1 MDTAAGS
8 RQRTAGTRQRAT
20 ILGSVT
26 IPGTPEHV
34 SVTRAFV
41 ARTLAAVPRVDSD
54 AATLLTS
61 ELVTNAIQHT
71 DSGARAGTVTIVV
84 IGVPEG
90 VLVEVVDD
98 GSADTPVVKGSW
110 YAAEG
115 QGLFLVQQLTAQWGF
130 LRDPAGTTVWFHLQ
144 AGPPD
149 DACQADTPAGADPA
163 ASAGDAAPACD
174 PGRADAP
181 DGYLVVTAATAAS
194 TPVQIAATS
203 SSLLT

>member
-71 DSGARAGTVTIVV
+71 DSGARGGTVTVVV

-110 YAAEG
+110 CAAEG
-115 QGLFLVQQLTAQWGF
+115 QGLFLVQQLAAQWGF

-149 DACQADTPAGADPA
+149 DGFQADTPAGANGA
-163 ASAGDAAPACD
+163 ALAGDTAPAGDA
-174 PGRADAP
+174 GRADAP

-194 TPVQIAATS
+194 TSAQTAAAS

>member
-8 RQRTAGTRQRAT
+8 RQRTAGTRQRAA

-26 IPGTPEHV
+26 IPGIPEHV
-34 SVTRAFV
+34 SVTRAFIE
-41 ARTLAAVPRVDSD
+41 RTLAAVPRVDSD

-71 DSGARAGTVTIVV
+71 DSGAPGGTVTVVV
-84 IGVPEG
+84 IGLPGG

-98 GSADTPVVKGSW
+98 GSADTPAVNGSR

-115 QGLFLVQQLTAQWGF
+115 HGLFLVQQLAAQWGF

-144 AGPPD
+144 AGPPGD
-149 DACQADTPAGADPA
+149 ADP
-163 ASAGDAAPACD
+163 
-174 PGRADAP
+174 ADAP
-181 DGYLVVTAATAAS
+181 DGYLAVAAATAAS
-194 TPVQIAATS
+194 TPAQMAATS
-203 SSLLT
+203 SSPVTYGGIV

>member
-1 MDTAAGS
+1 MWEGRANGHRRWKPPANSRHETAS
-8 RQRTAGTRQRAT
+8 HYPR
-20 ILGSVT
+20 LGHDPRN
-26 IPGTPEHV
+26 PG
-34 SVTRAFV
+34 
-41 ARTLAAVPRVDSD
+41 ARLRYAAVPRVDSD

-110 YAAEG
+110 CAAEG
-115 QGLFLVQQLTAQWGF
+115 QGLFLVQQLATRWGF

-144 AGPPD
+144 A
-149 DACQADTPAGADPA
+149 
-163 ASAGDAAPACD
+163 
-174 PGRADAP
+174 
-181 DGYLVVTAATAAS
+181 ATAAS
-194 TPVQIAATS
+194 TPAQLAATTS
-203 SSLLT
+203 PLVTYGGIV

>member
-8 RQRTAGTRQRAT
+8 RQRTAGPRQRAA

-26 IPGTPEHV
+26 IPGIPEHV
-34 SVTRAFV
+34 SATRAFI
-41 ARTLAAVPRVDSD
+41 ARTIAAVPRVDSD

-71 DSGARAGTVTIVV
+71 DSGARGGTVTVVV

-115 QGLFLVQQLTAQWGF
+115 QGLFLVQQLAARWGF

-144 AGPPD
+144 A
-149 DACQADTPAGADPA
+149 
-163 ASAGDAAPACD
+163 
-174 PGRADAP
+174 
-181 DGYLVVTAATAAS
+181 ATAAS
-194 TPVQIAATS
+194 TPAQLAATTS
-203 SSLLT
+203 PLVTYGGIV

>member
-8 RQRTAGTRQRAT
+8 RQRTAGTRQRAA

-26 IPGTPEHV
+26 IPGIPEDV
-34 SVTRAFV
+34 SVTRAFI
-41 ARTLAAVPRVDSD
+41 ARTIAAVPRVDSD

-71 DSGARAGTVTIVV
+71 DSAAPGGTVTVVV
-84 IGVPEG
+84 IEVPEG

-98 GSADTPVVKGSW
+98 GSADTPAVKGSW
-110 YAAEG
+110 YTTEG
-115 QGLFLVQQLTAQWGF
+115 QGLFLVQQLATRWGF

-144 AGPPD
+144 ASPPEG
-149 DACQADTPAGADPA
+149 ACQVDMPDSADPA
-163 ASAGDAAPACD
+163 ASAGDGAPAGD
-174 PGRADAP
+174 AGRGDTP

-194 TPVQIAATS
+194 TAAVCPAR
-203 SSLLT
+203 